1 MNFNIKIS
9 RNNLFILSN
18 YSASNK
24 TYIKTYKLV
33 KEKIKQDLIALNIKP
48 TPTEV
53 GEQLTEILL
62 NYENQ

>member
-9 RNNLFILSN
+9 ENNLFILSN

-33 KEKIKQDLIALNIKP
+33 KEKIKQDLITLNIKP
-48 TPTEV
+48 TATEI

-62 NYENQ
+62 DYENQ